1 MLMSSCTGSDLTGLV
16 VVSLHH
22 SQVHGRCWLR
32 YGPLSL
38 GGVAFGPVG
47 ADTHLLYVGELRRAG
62 GQVHWT
68 GDACEHKQKPVG
80 FTGRQRRHLHL
91 QTSAP
96 FHNPDTSHR
105 PSGGYLHGPHQHITH
120 VSARFTQ
127 TYLMF

>member
-47 ADTHLLYVGELRRAG
+47 ADTHLLYAGELRRAG

-91 QTSAP
+91 QTSAL

-105 PSGGYLHGPHQHITH
+105 PSGGYLPIHIST
-120 VSARFTQ
+120 S
-127 TYLMF
+127 LMFQLASHRHI